1 MGERFQDICR
11 ILSEIDGETEEV
23 VDFVELTNF
32 DLQSFCV
39 QFDVPV
45 ETDPRML
52 DRYSVGPDDVSF
64 LEAVL
69 KRPLTLDLERRAYF
83 IEALIRDC

>member
-1 MGERFQDICR
+1 MSERFQDVCR
-11 ILSEIDGETEEV
+11 VLTEVDGQTEEV
-23 VDFVELTNF
+23 VDFVEIINF
-32 DLQSFCV
+32 DLESFCK

-45 ETDPRML
+45 EVDPRML

-64 LEAVL
+64 LEGVL
-69 KRPLTLDLERRAYF
+69 QRPLKLDLARRAYF